1 MAPQEVILSQ
11 VFGQLAGEVG
21 HAGLAQSETFAA
33 PKEEMGIGVVGPDRR
48 VLDQPIIDFL
58 DKPSQQIPE
67 GPSLGSVG
75 IRSLPK
81 LQGGVFSA
89 DIRLGHEPCS
99 VDVMLSVR
107 GRFGVDGVA
116 HQRELQR
123 LPVEGPPDTRLP
135 PQLPVRPER
144 HARYRANGLGG
155 FDAARKRA
163 IEGLGAPR
171 LDSCFG
177 FAHLASPCILRRM
190 APWHNWIARVPPKDE
205 VAGSNPAGV
214 TTFLTI
220 GVSRP
225 VVTTD
230 LPQSGWTS
238 RESLVLLGS

>member
-11 VFGQLAGEVG
+11 ILGQLAGEVG
-21 HAGLAQSETFAA
+21 HAGLAQPKTVAA
-33 PKEEMGIGVVGPDRR
+33 SQEEIGIRVVGSDRS

-58 DKPSQQIPE
+58 DKPAQQIPE
-67 GPSLGSVG
+67 GPSLGGVG
-75 IRSLPK
+75 IRGLPK

-89 DIRLGHEPCS
+89 DIGLGHEPCS

-107 GRFGVDGVA
+107 GRLGVDGVA

-144 HARYRANGLGG
+144 HARHRANGLGG
-155 FDAARKRA
+155 LDAAWEHA
-163 IEGLGAPR
+163 AEGLGASR
-171 LDSCFG
+171 LGGCFG
-177 FAHLASPCILRRM
+177 FAHLASPCILRQM

-214 TTFLTI
+214 TTF
-220 GVSRP
+220 
-225 VVTTD
+225 
-230 LPQSGWTS
+230 
-238 RESLVLLGS
+238 